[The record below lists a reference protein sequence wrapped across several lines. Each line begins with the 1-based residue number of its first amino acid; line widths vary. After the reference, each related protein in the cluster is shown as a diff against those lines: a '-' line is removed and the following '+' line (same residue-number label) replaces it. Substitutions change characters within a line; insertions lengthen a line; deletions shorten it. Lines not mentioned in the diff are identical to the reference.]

1 MKSVHDNTLSPR
13 LRRPSTCLH
22 PWLPALLIA
31 TVALSACGGGGAD
44 DPAPLSTAMQANTL
58 VASASV
64 ADEDTSALSP
74 SAARARA
81 KRKTA
86 TTTTAPTPAP
96 APTPTPSGRWAPQLG
111 DTWQWQLSGTIDT
124 SVDAK
129 VYDID
134 LFDTPAATISA
145 LKAAGRR
152 VVCYFSAGSSENWRS
167 DFSRFAAADMGNSL
181 DGWAGE
187 RWLDTRSAN
196 VREIMKSRLDLAVS
210 RGCDG
215 VEPDNVDGYTNGPGF
230 PLTAATQVDYNRFL
244 ATEAHSRGLA
254 IALKNAV
261 DLLSQLE
268 PDFDFA
274 INEQCNQYSEC
285 GGYSVFTSKGKPVFN
300 AEYKS
305 LWKTDAT
312 ARASL
317 CAASKAANI
326 RTLVLP
332 LSLNGSLRYSCD

>member
-1 MKSVHDNTLSPR
+1 MKSVHDNALSPR
-13 LRRPSTCLH
+13 LRRPSTSLH

-31 TVALSACGGGGAD
+31 TVALGACGGGGAN
-44 DPAPLSTAMQANTL
+44 DPAPLNTAMQAST
-58 VASASV
+58 SV

-86 TTTTAPTPAP
+86 TTTTTTTT
-96 APTPTPSGRWAPQLG
+96 TPTTTTASGRWTPQVS
-111 DTWQWQLSGTIDT
+111 DTWQWQLSGTINT

-129 VYDID
+129 VYDVD

-145 LKAAGRR
+145 LKGAGRR

-196 VREIMKSRLDLAVS
+196 VREIMKSRLDLAAS

-215 VEPDNVDGYTNGPGF
+215 VEPDNVDGYTNNPGF
-230 PLTAATQVDYNRFL
+230 PLTATTQVDYNRFL
-244 ATEAHSRGLA
+244 ATEAHNRGLA
-254 IALKNAV
+254 VALKNAV
-261 DLLSQLE
+261 DLLTQLE

-274 INEQCNQYSEC
+274 INEQCHQYSEC
-285 GGYSVFTSKGKPVFN
+285 GGYSVFTNKGKAVFN

-305 LWKTDAT
+305 IWKTDAT

-317 CAASKAANI
+317 CASSIAANI

-332 LSLNGSLRYSCD
+332 LALDGSLRYSCD